1 MKIIKVLLP
10 IVASLIV
17 GYYSWSIFIIV
28 KNSHHVDMS
37 DYSPYM
43 WIFKDSVKDDVN
55 TNMFISYTRERD
67 LFSEYVLK
75 SGYYVTIWE
84 FKDLG
89 QTKLSD
95 VPIHSEV
102 DLSDV
107 EISSKEVLNSKDV
120 PNYTTELGFK
130 FSGSIGLNIDDQSKI
145 IKQIDTPKYKGFY
158 GVVNKLS
165 LSNENGK
172 HLIIFD
178 YSRKNQ
184 PTLFLFYK
192 TSRSFYVI
200 LINSR
205 NVPFDENIVRLLN
218 LS

>member
-1 MKIIKVLLP
+1 MKKIKVLLP
-10 IVASLIV
+10 ILASLIV

-28 KNSHHVDMS
+28 KNRHHVDMS
-37 DYSPYM
+37 DYRPYM
-43 WIFKDSVKDDVN
+43 WIFKDSVKNDVD
-55 TNMFISYTRERD
+55 TNMFVSYTRERD
-67 LFSEYVLK
+67 LYYDYVIK
-75 SGYYVTIWE
+75 SGYFVSIWE

-95 VPIHSEV
+95 VLIHREV
-102 DLSDV
+102 SLSDV
-107 EISSKEVLNSKDV
+107 EILSKEVLNSKDI
-120 PNYTTELGFK
+120 PSITTELGFK
-130 FSGSIGLNIDDQSKI
+130 FNGSIGLNIDDQSKI

-165 LSNENGK
+165 LSNGNGK
-172 HLIIFD
+172 HVIIFD
-178 YSRKNQ
+178 YSRKNK

-192 TSRSFYVI
+192 TSKSFYVI

-205 NVPFDENIVRLLN
+205 NIPFDDSIVRLLN